1 MRSDPLEVAPWGD
14 RLTKNNGSSNRTG
27 AVLQSLWQFCRR
39 KPLGAIGG
47 FIVLV
52 LLIMALFA
60 PWIAP
65 YKYDETIPGARMK
78 APGAQFWM
86 GTDNLGRDVY
96 SRVVYGA
103 SVSISVGFGAVL
115 LANVLAA
122 LIGITSGYFGGAYDI
137 CVQRVVDAWQS
148 FPFLVVILSIMAV
161 LGPGLLNL
169 ILALGIL
176 GAAAGSRVIRGSTIS
191 VMQNTYVEAARALG
205 AGHLRIMI
213 RYLLPNVAAT
223 IIILATIGLGA
234 FILAESALSFLGFGV
249 PPPYPSW
256 GAMLSGSG
264 RSFMYRAP
272 WMAFWPGA
280 AISLAVFGFNMLGD
294 ALRDV
299 LDPRLRGGGGRLG
312 TCGND
317 RGQRRSPRPPK
328 SHSFTLSPLGRG

>member
-1 MRSDPLEVAPWGD
+1 MRSDPIEVAPWGD
-14 RLTKNNGSSNRTG
+14 RTTNKSGAPNRL
-27 AVLQSLWQFCRR
+27 AVILQGLWQFCRH
-39 KPLGAIGG
+39 KPLGAFGG
-47 FIVLV
+47 LIVLV
-52 LLIMALFA
+52 LLLLALFA

-65 YKYDETIPGARMK
+65 YSYDETIPGARMK

-103 SVSISVGFGAVL
+103 AVSVTVGFGAVL
-115 LANVLAA
+115 LANVLAT

-148 FPFLVVILSIMAV
+148 FPFLVVILSMMAV

-169 ILALGIL
+169 VLALGVL
-176 GAAAGSRVIRGSTIS
+176 GAAAASRVIRGTTIS

-205 AGHLRIMI
+205 AGHLRIMV
-213 RYLLPNVAAT
+213 RYILPNVAAT
-223 IIILATIGLGA
+223 VIILATIGLGA
-234 FILAESALSFLGFGV
+234 AILAESALSFLGFGV

-272 WMAFWPGA
+272 WMAIWPGA

-299 LDPRLRGGGGRLG
+299 LDPRLRGSGGRPG
-312 TCGND
+312 
-317 RGQRRSPRPPK
+317 S
-328 SHSFTLSPLGRG
+328 

>member
-1 MRSDPLEVAPWGD
+1 MRSNPIEVAPWGD
-14 RLTKNNGSSNRTG
+14 RLTKNNSASPNRLA
-27 AVLQSLWQFCRR
+27 AVLAALWQFCLH
-39 KPLGAIGG
+39 KPLGAFGG
-47 FIVLV
+47 VIVV
-52 LLIMALFA
+52 GLLIMAVFA

-65 YKYDETIPGARMK
+65 YQYDETIPGARMK

-103 SVSISVGFGAVL
+103 AVSVTVGFGAVL
-115 LANVLAA
+115 LANVLATA
-122 LIGITSGYFGGAYDI
+122 IGITSGYFGGAYDI

-148 FPFLVVILSIMAV
+148 FPFLVVILSLMAV

-169 ILALGIL
+169 VLALGVL
-176 GAAAGSRVIRGSTIS
+176 GAAAASRVIRGTTIS

-205 AGHLRIMI
+205 AGHLRVML
-213 RYLLPNVAAT
+213 RYILPNVAAT
-223 IIILATIGLGA
+223 VIILATIGLGA
-234 FILAESALSFLGFGV
+234 AILAESALSFLGFGV

-272 WMAFWPGA
+272 WMAIWPGA

-299 LDPRLRGGGGRLG
+299 LDPRLRGGGGRPG
-312 TCGND
+312 
-317 RGQRRSPRPPK
+317 S
-328 SHSFTLSPLGRG
+328 

>member
-1 MRSDPLEVAPWGD
+1 MRSDPIEVAPWGD
-14 RLTKNNGSSNRTG
+14 RLKSQSGSPNRTA
-27 AVLQSLWQFCRR
+27 AVLQALWIFCRR
-39 KPLGAIGG
+39 KPLGALGG
-47 FIVLV
+47 LIVLV
-52 LLIMALFA
+52 LLLLALFA

-65 YKYDETIPGARMK
+65 YSYDETIPGARMK

-86 GTDNLGRDVY
+86 GTDNLGRDVF

-103 SVSISVGFGAVL
+103 GVSVTVGFGAVL
-115 LANVLAA
+115 LANVFAT

-148 FPFLVVILSIMAV
+148 FPFLVVILSMMAV

-169 ILALGIL
+169 VLALGVL
-176 GAAAGSRVIRGSTIS
+176 GAAAGSRVIRGTTIS

-205 AGHLRIMI
+205 AGHLRIML
-213 RYLLPNVAAT
+213 RYVLPNVAAT

-234 FILAESALSFLGFGV
+234 AILAESALSFLGFGV

-272 WMAFWPGA
+272 WMAIWPGA

-299 LDPRLRGGGGRLG
+299 LDPRLRGGGGRPG
-312 TCGND
+312 
-317 RGQRRSPRPPK
+317 S
-328 SHSFTLSPLGRG
+328 

>member
-1 MRSDPLEVAPWGD
+1 MSNKSASPNRRAIVLVA
-14 RLTKNNGSSNRTG
+14 
-27 AVLQSLWQFCRR
+27 LWQFCRH
-39 KPLGAIGG
+39 KPLGALGG
-47 FIVLV
+47 LIVLV
-52 LLIMALFA
+52 LLILALFA

-65 YKYDETIPGARMK
+65 YKYDETIAGARMK
-78 APGAQFWM
+78 APGSQFWM
-86 GTDNLGRDVY
+86 GTDNLGRDVF

-103 SVSISVGFGAVL
+103 SVSVTVGFGAVL

-122 LIGITSGYFGGAYDI
+122 LIGVTSGYFGGVYDI

-148 FPFLVVILSIMAV
+148 FPFLVVILSMMAV
-161 LGPGLLNL
+161 LGPGMLNL
-169 ILALGIL
+169 ILALGVL

-205 AGHLRIMI
+205 AGHLRIML

-234 FILAESALSFLGFGV
+234 AILAESALSFLGFGV

-272 WMAFWPGA
+272 WMAIWPGA

-299 LDPRLRGGGGRLG
+299 LDPRLRGGGGRPV
-312 TCGND
+312 
-317 RGQRRSPRPPK
+317 S
-328 SHSFTLSPLGRG
+328 

>member
-1 MRSDPLEVAPWGD
+1 MRSDPIEVAPWGD
-14 RLTKNNGSSNRTG
+14 RTINKGASPNRA
-27 AVLQSLWQFCRR
+27 AVALHGIWQFTKR
-39 KPLGAIGG
+39 KPLGALGG
-47 FIVLV
+47 LIVLG
-52 LLIMALFA
+52 LLVMAVFA
-60 PWIAP
+60 PLIAP
-65 YKYDETIPGARMK
+65 YKYDETIAGARMK
-78 APGAQFWM
+78 APGTQFWM
-86 GTDNLGRDVY
+86 GTDNLGRDVF

-103 SVSISVGFGAVL
+103 SVSVTVGFGAVL

-122 LIGITSGYFGGAYDI
+122 LVGVTSGYFGGAYDI

-148 FPFLVVILSIMAV
+148 FPFLVVILSMMAV
-161 LGPGLLNL
+161 LGPGMLNL
-169 ILALGIL
+169 ILALGVL
-176 GAAAGSRVIRGSTIS
+176 GAAAGSRVIRGATIS

-205 AGHLRIMI
+205 AGHLRIMV

-234 FILAESALSFLGFGV
+234 AILAESALSFLGFGV

-272 WMAFWPGA
+272 WMAIWPGA

-299 LDPRLRGGGGRLG
+299 LDPRLRGGGGRPVG
-312 TCGND
+312 
-317 RGQRRSPRPPK
+317 
-328 SHSFTLSPLGRG
+328 

>member
-1 MRSDPLEVAPWGD
+1 MRSNHIEAPWGD
-14 RLTKNNGSSNRTG
+14 RLTKNRSGSPNRIA
-27 AVLQSLWQFCRR
+27 AVLRGVCQFCRR
-39 KPLGAIGG
+39 KPLGALGG
-47 FIVLV
+47 FIVLG
-52 LLIMALFA
+52 LLIMAVFA

-65 YKYDETIPGARMK
+65 YQYDETIPGARMK

-103 SVSISVGFGAVL
+103 AVSVTVGFGAVL
-115 LANVLAA
+115 LANLLATV
-122 LIGITSGYFGGAYDI
+122 IGITSGYFGGAYDI

-148 FPFLVVILSIMAV
+148 FPFLVVILSLMAV

-169 ILALGIL
+169 VLALGVL
-176 GAAAGSRVIRGSTIS
+176 GAAAGSRVIRGTTIS

-205 AGHLRIMI
+205 AGHLRIML
-213 RYLLPNVAAT
+213 RYVLPNVAAT

-234 FILAESALSFLGFGV
+234 AILAESALSFLGFGV

-272 WMAFWPGA
+272 WMAIWPGA

-299 LDPRLRGGGGRLG
+299 LDPRLRGGGGRPV
-312 TCGND
+312 
-317 RGQRRSPRPPK
+317 S
-328 SHSFTLSPLGRG
+328 